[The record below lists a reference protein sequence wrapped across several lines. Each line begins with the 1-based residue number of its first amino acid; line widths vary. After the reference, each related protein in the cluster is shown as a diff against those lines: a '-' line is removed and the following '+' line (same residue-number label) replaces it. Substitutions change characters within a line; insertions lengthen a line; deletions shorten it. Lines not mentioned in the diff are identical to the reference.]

1 MGHSSKVYPEFYL
14 RFEETKLFQ
23 TCWKQNSIEGILKI
37 LLTLLDDSWIGQRP
51 IQQTDGSSKELCR
64 MKDLYAEGNGMKKLL
79 AKHGFFVA
87 RWPSFR
93 GLQKSVKQITSL
105 VLTR

>member
-1 MGHSSKVYPEFYL
+1 MGHSSKVNPEFYL
-14 RFEETKLFQ
+14 RFEEIKLFQ

-79 AKHGFFVA
+79 AKRGFFVA

>member
-1 MGHSSKVYPEFYL
+1 MGQSYKVYPEFYL
-14 RFEETKLFQ
+14 LFEETKLFQ
-23 TCWKQNSIEGILKI
+23 TCWKQNSTEGILKI

-51 IQQTDGSSKELCR
+51 IQQTEGSSKEPCQ

-79 AKHGFFVA
+79 AKHGLFVA
-87 RWPSFR
+87 RSPSFR